1 MRTMCDQAREQL
13 SRQAADGETTLS
25 FTLNGNPVTVTAQ
38 LKQRMLDVLRN
49 TLGLTGTKE
58 GCGVGECGACTVV
71 MNDVAVDSCMVPCF
85 QMQDADI
92 LTVEGLSQ
100 TQIGSTLQVCFVE
113 GDAIQC
119 GFCTPGMLMSAYAL
133 LKQNPQATREEIRT
147 AISGN
152 LCRCTGYV
160 PIVNAIECAGWKI
173 LEDREP

>member
-1 MRTMCDQAREQL
+1 MFDLENKQTNAQTDDKDIL
-13 SRQAADGETTLS
+13 LS
-25 FTLNGNPVTVTAQ
+25 FTLNGNPVTVSVQ
-38 LKQRMLDVLRN
+38 LKLRMLDVLRN
-49 TLGLTGTKE
+49 ALGLTGTKE

-71 MNDVAVDSCMVPCF
+71 MNGAAVDSCMVPCF
-85 QMQDADI
+85 QMQGAEI

-100 TQIGSTLQVCFVE
+100 TQIGSVLQKCFVE

-133 LKQNPQATREEIRT
+133 LMQNPDPTREEIRT

-160 PIVNAIECAGWKI
+160 PIVNAIEHAGWMI
-173 LEDREP
+173 REDSDT